1 MATLTVYDPALC
13 CSTGVCGP
21 DVDESLVHFAA
32 DVEWLKRQGV
42 EVRRYNLGQ
51 EPGAFAASE
60 EVRNALVQQGTDCLP
75 LLVLDGEVVARGA
88 YPARAEL
95 ARLAGIEPAE
105 PRPQPLGL
113 PVRGLPV
120 QDCAPGSGC
129 C

>member
-21 DVDESLVHFAA
+21 DVDEALVRFAA

-51 EPGAFAASE
+51 EPGAFAASAV
-60 EVRNALVQQGTDCLP
+60 VRGALMREGVDCLP
-75 LLVLDGEVVARGA
+75 LLLLGEEVVASGV
-88 YPARAEL
+88 YPERAEL
-95 ARLAGIEPAE
+95 AALAGRALAEVSAE
-105 PRPQPLGL
+105 PKAARGAGL
-113 PVRGLPV
+113 AIAG
-120 QDCAPGSGC
+120 CAPGSGC